1 MARADRHR
9 TAAVA
14 SLAEPAPGLRA
25 SWERQP
31 WVLRILRAFL
41 GVTFLYA
48 GLQKFLDP
56 NFLHSGSPDFIGSQ
70 LQSFAQGSPIAP
82 VLHLLNTLPVFTG
95 VGVAVMETAV
105 GVATLIGV
113 APATAA
119 ALGFVIN
126 LMLFLSATWR
136 VHPYFLGS
144 DSIYAAGWAAYLA
157 GLLELRLA
165 QPAVQHPRRRRMD
178 PEDVTRRQFVRG
190 AAVAAGTVALSAM
203 AGAAAGSASTGAAG
217 LSSGVSSSPS
227 ATRTRGSGSGGNG
240 GSTDG
245 TGSSGT
251 GSSGTPVAKLASIP
265 VGGAIGF
272 QDAQGTPAIL
282 VRTGQQ
288 QVAAFSRVCTHAGC
302 LVGYDQQAEMIVC
315 PCHGAEFDPKQGARV
330 VAGPAP
336 TPLPSVHVSIGP
348 TGEVVAG
355 A

>member
-1 MARADRHR
+1 M
-9 TAAVA
+9 
-14 SLAEPAPGLRA
+14 SLTEPALGLRA

-41 GVTFLYA
+41 GITFLYA

-56 NFLHSGSPDFIGSQ
+56 NYLHSGSPDFIGSQ

-82 VLHLLNTLPVFTG
+82 VLHLLNTLPVLTG
-95 VGVAVMETAV
+95 VGVAVLETAV
-105 GVATLIGV
+105 GIATLLGI

-119 ALGFVIN
+119 ALGFVMN

-157 GLLELRLA
+157 GLLELRVA
-165 QPAVQHPRRRRMD
+165 QAAVQHPRRRRMD

-203 AGAAAGSASTGAAG
+203 AGAAAGAASTNTAA
-217 LSSGVSSSPS
+217 LSSGANPLAG
-227 ATRTRGSGSGGNG
+227 ATKTPRSGRGRSGGSTAGSGG
-240 GSTDG
+240 T
-245 TGSSGT
+245 GT
-251 GSSGTPVAKLASIP
+251 GSSGTPIAKLASIP

-315 PCHGAEFDPKQGARV
+315 PCHGAEFDPRQGARV

-336 TPLPSVHVSIGP
+336 TPLSPVRVTVGP

-355 A
+355 S